1 MVKFYASYYESD
13 SDSVAS
19 VNPALKLN
27 LCFGPFSRLP
37 VATTGTT
44 SLEFSYRA
52 FLYPLHYFGRVKH
65 PFIMLHQERKPLKFS
80 RNIFLTL
87 RKKVVKE
94 IKESDVSI
102 PSDKKQKEIV
112 VTLEAWDWGNL
123 SFACDKPQAMF

>member
-1 MVKFYASYYESD
+1 
-13 SDSVAS
+13 
-19 VNPALKLN
+19 
-27 LCFGPFSRLP
+27 
-37 VATTGTT
+37 
-44 SLEFSYRA
+44 
-52 FLYPLHYFGRVKH
+52 
-65 PFIMLHQERKPLKFS
+65 MLHQERKLLKFS

-102 PSDKKQKEIV
+102 PTDKKQKEIV